1 MSPKAQRARLPPKR
15 KRSAP
20 ITEAALLHAAADV
33 FATKGFVDA
42 TVAGVV
48 DRDKVS
54 RGTFYLYFTN
64 KDDIFAKV
72 MSRVVD
78 DMFEISATRQP
89 GSVRERIEAGN
100 RAFLQTFKHHR
111 KLMRSVLQVA
121 SMDPAMASIL
131 DDLRSQFA
139 ERVRR
144 QLERGVATGKCHP
157 LDPAIASYAL
167 VLMVEFFAYSW
178 LSFGF
183 GPKRAKLDVET
194 VAMELSRLW
203 CRAVYKEQE

>member
-1 MSPKAQRARLPPKR
+1 MSRKAQHARLPPKR

-20 ITEAALLHAAADV
+20 ITEAALLRAAEEV
-33 FATKGFVDA
+33 FAAKGFVDA
-42 TVAGVV
+42 TVADVV
-48 DRDKVS
+48 DRANVS

-64 KDDIFAKV
+64 KDDIFAKL

-78 DMFEISATRQP
+78 DMFVISATRQP
-89 GSVRERIEAGN
+89 GTVRERIEAGN
-100 RAFLQTFKHHR
+100 RAFLETFKRHR
-111 KLMRSVLQVA
+111 KLMRSILQVA
-121 SMDPAMASIL
+121 SLDPAMAKIL
-131 DDLRSQFA
+131 NNLRSQFA
-139 ERVRR
+139 ERARR
-144 QLERGVATGKCHP
+144 QLERGVSMGKCHP

-183 GPKRAKLDVET
+183 GPKSAKLDVET

-203 CRAVYKEQE
+203 YRAVYKEQ